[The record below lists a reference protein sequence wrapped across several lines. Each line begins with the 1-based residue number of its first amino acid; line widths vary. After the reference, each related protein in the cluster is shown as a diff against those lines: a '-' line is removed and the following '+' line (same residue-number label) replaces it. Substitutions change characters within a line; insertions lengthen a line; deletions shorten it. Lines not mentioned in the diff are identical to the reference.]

1 MAGWFGV
8 GDLVEWF
15 GNHGHGGFQRGHRLR
30 GLVLKIAQIREYD
43 HAVEEAHLF
52 CISDGQKHI
61 IQTNRLT
68 RLSVGKKNEKKV

>member
-1 MAGWFGV
+1 MAGWIGV
-8 GDLVEWF
+8 GDLVEWR
-15 GNHGHGGFQRGHRLR
+15 NAYDRKKR
-30 GLVLKIAQIREYD
+30 GLVLKVLQIREYNRT
-43 HAVEEAHLF
+43 VEEAHLF